1 ERNKPEPGSRVIGY
15 HSWKQAVT
23 NGEFP
28 SSPSISLFLFLLPL
42 LCLSLRLIPPISLS
56 LFSAAA
62 QIFPVLTLLDPD
74 SPPFYVGKT
83 HKQVQESKIT
93 KVVFGRSGLLLV

>member
-1 ERNKPEPGSRVIGY
+1 GNSL
-15 HSWKQAVT
+15 
-23 NGEFP
+23 
-28 SSPSISLFLFLLPL
+28 SPTESFLLL
-42 LCLSLRLIPPISLS
+42 LPYLSSFFFFLSFVSLYASFLQSLSLPLS

-74 SPPFYVGKT
+74 SPPCYVTSLTCLLNPCGLEVYVGKT

-93 KVVFGRSGLLLV
+93 KVVFG